1 MRHKTRG
8 PTVIG
13 REPGRALREG
23 GRARVGRGKNDCRST
38 WFLAN
43 DDGSNE
49 DYHGRDRQGGLMVD
63 RRACPLGYRLSYIV
77 RFEIEDALE
86 PSLSRGDSK
95 RTRGKDDRDENEP
108 YGYPKHFRKPSRS
121 PLPRQ
126 HTFAAPP
133 EPAPTDGGMV
143 SP

>member
-1 MRHKTRG
+1 
-8 PTVIG
+8 
-13 REPGRALREG
+13 
-23 GRARVGRGKNDCRST
+23 
-38 WFLAN
+38 
-43 DDGSNE
+43 
-49 DYHGRDRQGGLMVD
+49 MVD

-108 YGYPKHFRKPSRS
+108 YGYPKHVRKPSRS

-126 HTFAAPP
+126 HTFAALII
-133 EPAPTDGGMV
+133 DLGGSV
-143 SP
+143 VDFGTQKFGTSPSRIA